1 MIPGNYF
8 FQIDNEYI
16 ETRTCSVPLYITLCA
31 FVHFQYICFIVFI
44 KYANTLKSDK
54 FKLPTNKLNW
64 LCTNTYAP
72 IYISFITHSSGGLIL
87 RLMNFLSIFDL
98 HLMFRGYLVAPIVKE
113 DY

>member
-31 FVHFQYICFIVFI
+31 FVHIQYICFIVFI

-54 FKLPTNKLNW
+54 FTLPTNKLNW

-72 IYISFITHSSGGLIL
+72 IYISSITHSSGGLIL

-98 HLMFRGYLVAPIVKE
+98 HLMFRGYLVALFVKE